1 VCFIAKEVYPMKVNF
16 NIDDWLTDLN
26 VFRECFYERSFEL
39 FVRYQTG
46 LLLSNNK
53 TVDGLNSQFIQ
64 KTDQSNV
71 NRFLTDYPW
80 LKDDFRDELK
90 TLFMTNKIVKSFS
103 FFVLDDTLLEKVG
116 KSIES
121 AGYHFDHT
129 KNKCVFGHQIVT
141 SGYIFDSEFYPFLL
155 ELYTKQEDCKTEKIE
170 FKTKVEIALEIL
182 KKAIEFHKPAIVL
195 IDSWYCTQEIFNF
208 LDANGI
214 QYIISSKSN
223 RIFHYRSKK
232 QKISI
237 FTKTIRKTTRVLKD
251 GYEYYVKSIS
261 AYFEDFGTK
270 RLVFVKRRKQ
280 GERFF
285 DDWNSLITNIEDV
298 SDETIINFYA
308 NRFSIDHFH
317 KEAKQNLGLGKAQ
330 LRKRRGVVRHL
341 HLVAVAYTL
350 LKCAK
355 WLKKKWKEFSIAEK
369 IRQMKEYFEKN
380 TLIKTLKENKKDV
393 LGAVNQLF
401 ADNRKS

>member
-1 VCFIAKEVYPMKVNF
+1 MCLATKEVHPMKVSF
-16 NIDDWLTDLN
+16 NVDDWLSDLN
-26 VFRECFYERSFEL
+26 IFRDCFYSRSFEL
-39 FVRYQTG
+39 FVRYITG

-53 TVDGLNSQFIQ
+53 TVDGLNSQFTQ

-71 NRFLTDYPW
+71 NRFLTEYPW
-80 LKDDFRDELK
+80 LKEDFRDELK
-90 TLFMTNKIVKSFS
+90 ILLTTNKVLKSFS

-116 KSIES
+116 KFIEN

-129 KNKCVFGHQIVT
+129 KKDYVYGHQIVT
-141 SGYIFDSEFYPFLL
+141 SGYVFESEFYPFLL
-155 ELYTKQEDCKTEKIE
+155 ELYVKQEDCKKEKTE

-182 KKAIEFHKPAIVL
+182 KKAIAFHKPSIVL
-195 IDSWYCTQEIFNF
+195 IDSWYCTKEIIDF

-214 QYIISSKSN
+214 QYIIASKSN
-223 RIFHYRSKK
+223 RIFYYHSKR
-232 QKISI
+232 QKISL
-237 FTKTIRKTTRVLKD
+237 FTKTIRKTTKVIKD
-251 GYEYYVKSIS
+251 GYEYHVKSIS

-270 RLVFVKRRKQ
+270 RLLFVRRRKQ

-285 DDWNSLITNIEDV
+285 EDWNSLITNIEDV

-308 NRFSIDHFH
+308 NRFNIDHFH

-330 LRKRRGVVRHL
+330 LRKSRGVVRHL
-341 HLVAVAYTL
+341 HLVTIAYTL

-369 IRQMKEYFEKN
+369 IRQMRDYFEEN
-380 TLIKTLKENKKDV
+380 TLIKTLKENKKDI
-393 LGAVNQLF
+393 LGAINQLF
-401 ADNRKS
+401 GNNRKS

>member
-1 VCFIAKEVYPMKVNF
+1 MCLIAKEVYPMKVNF
-16 NIDDWLTDLN
+16 NIDDWLSDLN
-26 VFRECFYERSFEL
+26 VFRDCFYSRSFEL
-39 FVRYQTG
+39 FVRYITG

-53 TVDGLNSQFIQ
+53 TIDGLNSQFTQ

-71 NRFLTDYPW
+71 NRFLTEYPW
-80 LKDDFRDELK
+80 LKEDFRDELK
-90 TLFMTNKIVKSFS
+90 TLFRTNNVLKSFS

-116 KSIES
+116 KFIENT
-121 AGYHFDHT
+121 GYHFDHT
-129 KNKCVFGHQIVT
+129 KNSFVYGHQVVT
-141 SGYIFDSEFYPFLL
+141 SGYVFESEFYPFLL
-155 ELYTKQEDCKTEKIE
+155 ELYIKQEDCKTEKNE

-182 KKAIEFHKPAIVL
+182 AKAIEFHKPSIVL

-208 LDANGI
+208 LEANDI
-214 QYIISSKSN
+214 QYIIASKSN
-223 RIFHYRSKK
+223 RIFYYRSKR

-237 FTKTIRKTTRVLKD
+237 FTKTIRKMTKIAKD
-251 GYEYYVKSIS
+251 GYEYHVKSIS
-261 AYFEDFGTK
+261 AYFEDLGNK
-270 RLVFVKRRKQ
+270 RLVFVRRRKQ
-280 GERFF
+280 GERLFEK
-285 DDWNSLITNIEDV
+285 WNSLISNIQDV
-298 SDETIINFYA
+298 SDETIINFYS

-330 LRKRRGVVRHL
+330 LRKSRGVVRHL
-341 HLVAVAYTL
+341 HLVTIAYTI

-369 IRQMKEYFEKN
+369 IRQMKAYFEKN
-380 TLIKTLKENKKDV
+380 TLITTIKENKKDI